1 MKRTTVTLPDEL
13 AELVDDE
20 ARRRRTSVSALVRR
34 LISEGLTGTTE
45 RPREIPWAG
54 VVDDPTAPPARDL
67 ERVLAREWPD
77 DLDRDRR

>member
-34 LISEGLTGTTE
+34 LIADGLTGTTH
-45 RPREIPWAG
+45 RPRDIPWAG

-67 ERVLAREWPD
+67 EKVLAREWMD
-77 DLDRDRR
+77 DIDRNCR